1 MVRNLLILFVGVF
14 TSLTL
19 CMGVA
24 WAPLVTTYDDS
35 YSDSDD
41 DDDSGYVD
49 LSDVDT
55 DQPVAFL
62 R

>member
-1 MVRNLLILFVGVF
+1 MVRGLVVLFVGVF

-19 CMGVA
+19 WAGMA
-24 WAPLVTTYDDS
+24 WAPLVNVYDDS
-35 YSDSDD
+35 Y
-41 DDDSGYVD
+41 DDDSSYGSDVVD